1 MKKFLLIPFLFFT
14 VFTIYGQEKLYKVH
28 IGEHAL
34 MCPNLGTKLK
44 VNMKQI
50 GAELLMFDIQ
60 TSTMVVKVD
69 TKETPEV
76 DEKYITTIVQLTGY
90 PDSLV
95 SVEEINKEKL
105 EELLLKD
112 KENDDKE

>member
-1 MKKFLLIPFLFFT
+1 MKKLLLIT
-14 VFTIYGQEKLYKVH
+14 VLIFTISLVYGQEKLYKVH

-34 MCPNLGTKLK
+34 MCPNLGPKLK

-60 TSTMVVKVD
+60 TSTMVVKVNE
-69 TKETPEV
+69 KETPEV
-76 DEKYITTIVQLTGY
+76 DGKYITTIVQLTGY

-95 SVEEINKEKL
+95 SVEEIKEEQL